1 MIETK
6 IEGEVAAVRSAATWL
21 RGTLAPNL
29 DTAGDKQGAARV
41 KAAGGWDGSAATA
54 YQDFT
59 KTVLSATD
67 KHTARVKRAATACD
81 DYAARLE
88 EAKTTMRG
96 IRTRAVAGGL
106 TVDGTVIQA
115 PPDVPAGVVEAGSPE
130 EAARETAIAKVTL
143 YNTLA
148 QDATTGHENFALWVE
163 TNMPADVADAEDK
176 DGLGALASVAV
187 GWAKNAGAGMAGV
200 ALTKLAKDMREE
212 GLKYRLKAR
221 RSGNPAYRPP
231 KNPEDLLHRSRL
243 LGKWGGRFL
252 GPIGI
257 GVDVFFGIQ
266 EARETGDWGRAATTT
281 GTSIVV
287 GGLATAGI
295 IALGGPVILA
305 VGGGA
310 LIAYGA
316 SELAGYV
323 WDHKDEI
330 AGWVGD
336 RWDDASSAVSE
347 GWDNAT
353 DAISDG
359 WDAVTPW

>member
-6 IEGEVAAVRSAATWL
+6 IEGEVVAVRSAATWL
-21 RGTLAPNL
+21 RGTLAANL
-29 DTAGDKQGAARV
+29 DSAGDKQGSARGR
-41 KAAGGWDGSAATA
+41 AAGGWEGESASA
-54 YQDFT
+54 YQDLT
-59 KTVLSATD
+59 KTVLKATD
-67 KHTARVKRAATACD
+67 KHTARVKRAANAFD
-81 DYAARLE
+81 EYAARLE
-88 EAKTTMRG
+88 EAKTAMSG
-96 IRTRAVAGGL
+96 IRGRARSGGL
-106 TVDGTVIQA
+106 TVTGTVIQP
-115 PPDVPAGVVEAGSPE
+115 PPDVPAGMVEAGSPE
-130 EAARETAIAKVTL
+130 EAAREAAVAKITT

-148 QDATTGHENFALWVE
+148 DEATRSHENFALWVE
-163 TNMPADVADAEDK
+163 TNMPADVQDAEEK
-176 DGLGALASVAV
+176 DGLGPLAEVAI
-187 GWAKNAGAGMAGV
+187 GWAKNAGAGMAGA
-200 ALTKLAKDMREE
+200 ALTRLGKDVRAD

-231 KNPEDLLHRSRL
+231 TDPEDLLKKAKL

-266 EARETGDWGRAATTT
+266 EARETGDWGRAAATT

-310 LIAYGA
+310 LLAYGA

-323 WDHKDEI
+323 WDNKDEI
-330 AGWVGD
+330 ADWAGD
-336 RWDDASSAVSE
+336 RWDDTTEAVSE

-359 WDAVTPW
+359 WDSVTPW

>member
-6 IEGEVAAVRSAATWL
+6 IEGDAAAVRSAATWL
-21 RGTLAPNL
+21 RGTLAANL
-29 DTAGDKQGAARV
+29 DTAGDRQGSARGKV
-41 KAAGGWDGSAATA
+41 AAGWEGEAATA
-54 YQDFT
+54 YQDFS
-59 KTVLSATD
+59 KTVLGATD

-81 DYAARLE
+81 DYAARLDD
-88 EAKTTMRG
+88 ARTTMRG
-96 IRTRAVAGGL
+96 IRDRARAGGL
-106 TVDGTVIQA
+106 KVDGTVIQP
-115 PPDVPAGVVEAGSPE
+115 PPDVPAGMVQPGSPE
-130 EAARETAIAKVTL
+130 EAAREAAVAKIVL

-148 QDATTGHENFALWVE
+148 EDATTGHENFALWVE
-163 TNMPADVADAEDK
+163 THMPADVADAEEK
-176 DGLGALASVAV
+176 DGLGELAEVAV
-187 GWAKNAGAGMAGV
+187 GWAKNAGAGMAGI

-212 GLKYRLKAR
+212 GLRYRRKVR

-231 KNPEDLLHRSRL
+231 KDPDELLRRSRL
-243 LGKWGGRFL
+243 LGRWGGRFL

-266 EARETGDWGRAATTT
+266 EARETGDWGRAITTT
-281 GTSIVV
+281 GTSVVV
-287 GGLATAGI
+287 GGLVTAGI

-323 WDHKDEI
+323 WDNKDEI
-330 AGWVGD
+330 ADWVGD